1 MIFAKRELDNGRW
14 ETEIGAPILRSL
26 IISTIVLLDL
36 SIPNDP
42 PDTTMLDP
50 RWFLARTIE
59 VCFFFM
65 NFYWQWNNIQ
75 TFGSLNVYFYTEFMR
90 SEPLLWTDPECKCTT
105 I

>member
-26 IISTIVLLDL
+26 IISTIVLPDL

-42 PDTTMLDP
+42 PDTTTLDP

-59 VCFFFM
+59 VCFFF
-65 NFYWQWNNIQ
+65 W
-75 TFGSLNVYFYTEFMR
+75 
-90 SEPLLWTDPECKCTT
+90 
-105 I
+105 

>member
-1 MIFAKRELDNGRW
+1 NDNDAKYLLAEGIIFAKRELDNGRW

-50 RWFLARTIE
+50 RWFLAQ
-59 VCFFFM
+59 FM
-65 NFYWQWNNIQ
+65 C
-75 TFGSLNVYFYTEFMR
+75 